1 MRWWCLV
8 PIPRSRHH
16 FTMEEE
22 EPATVESEEDE
33 SVAASILK
41 TIYDGR
47 TFETWEEVTEL
58 TDRLRDE
65 LFMPIVFN
73 SSRTTKSANTRVNSC
88 YAVCVV
94 IAITD

>member
-1 MRWWCLV
+1 
-8 PIPRSRHH
+8 
-16 FTMEEE
+16 MEEE
-22 EPATVESEEDE
+22 EPATEPTEEDG

-58 TDRLRDE
+58 TDTLRDE
-65 LFMPIVFN
+65 FFMPIVFQ

-88 YAVCVV
+88 YVVCVV
-94 IAITD
+94 IRYH